1 MTHDSLELFRKSCGM
16 TGDLE
21 LRIARKGVSSVR
33 RHLFRQPFV
42 LVGSHP
48 ANDLVI
54 QDPAINARHAYLQV
68 IQGSLFC
75 LDLGSQTGLRWG
87 QRVQPYGWLVPGRSL
102 YAGPYLLWLA
112 ESAQNAEPVSD
123 QRVPLDPL
131 REELLQ
137 DPSRPCFMLELHQES
152 GQMLRVRGTRLLTL
166 IGRSSTCTLR
176 LEHPSVSGYH
186 CSVLNTPQGPCVL
199 DLLSREGIL
208 VNGKRRRWACL
219 KDGDE
224 LRVGKYALRLHYEV
238 PAVPS
243 TGSEA
248 EQRMA
253 QPATEARGVMTLLP
267 GQDQASHELDT
278 RASPVPVL
286 TRLAEEQSLL
296 LPVIQQFNLMQQ
308 QMFDQFHQSMMML
321 VEMFSAMHRE
331 QAEWI
336 RVELER
342 LGNLTQEL
350 RTLQAELKKLSPTIG
365 PEFPGAPVIR
375 SFSTATDGNHKDVNE
390 EKSDE
395 DRAAT
400 ATNHPMPAATPPSSG
415 DREKLPSL
423 QGAGAGNDIH
433 AWLSRRIDE
442 LQRERQTRWQK
453 VMQFMLGK

>member
-54 QDPAINARHAYLQV
+54 RDPAINARHAYLQV

-137 DPSRPCFMLELHQES
+137 DPSRSCFMLEVHQES

-176 LEHPSVSGYH
+176 LEHPSV
-186 CSVLNTPQGPCVL
+186 
-199 DLLSREGIL
+199 
-208 VNGKRRRWACL
+208 
-219 KDGDE
+219 
-224 LRVGKYALRLHYEV
+224 
-238 PAVPS
+238 
-243 TGSEA
+243 
-248 EQRMA
+248 
-253 QPATEARGVMTLLP
+253 
-267 GQDQASHELDT
+267 
-278 RASPVPVL
+278 
-286 TRLAEEQSLL
+286 
-296 LPVIQQFNLMQQ
+296 
-308 QMFDQFHQSMMML
+308 
-321 VEMFSAMHRE
+321 
-331 QAEWI
+331 
-336 RVELER
+336 
-342 LGNLTQEL
+342 
-350 RTLQAELKKLSPTIG
+350 
-365 PEFPGAPVIR
+365 
-375 SFSTATDGNHKDVNE
+375 
-390 EKSDE
+390 
-395 DRAAT
+395 
-400 ATNHPMPAATPPSSG
+400 
-415 DREKLPSL
+415 
-423 QGAGAGNDIH
+423 
-433 AWLSRRIDE
+433 
-442 LQRERQTRWQK
+442 
-453 VMQFMLGK
+453 